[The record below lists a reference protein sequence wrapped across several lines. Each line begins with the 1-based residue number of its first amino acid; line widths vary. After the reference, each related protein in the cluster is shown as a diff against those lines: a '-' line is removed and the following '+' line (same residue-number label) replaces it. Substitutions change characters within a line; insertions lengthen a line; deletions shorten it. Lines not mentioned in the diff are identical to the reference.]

1 MAKGMAN
8 LEEAF
13 VDELKDLLH
22 AERQITK
29 ALPKMAK
36 KAENPQLRKA
46 FEEHLKQTEEQISRL
61 EQVFELLGKPARTK
75 KCEGMEG
82 IIGEG
87 KEVMQE
93 AEEDVVDAVLIAAA
107 QKVEHYEIA
116 SYGTVCTWAEELGC
130 EKQVIDLLRRT
141 LSEEK
146 ETDEKLTK
154 LAKTRANQEAVA

>member
-1 MAKGMAN
+1 MAKSMTH

-13 VDELKDLLH
+13 VEELKDLLH

-29 ALPKMAK
+29 ALPRMAK
-36 KAENPQLRKA
+36 KADSPELKKA
-46 FEEHLKQTEEQISRL
+46 FEEHLKQTEEQIVRL
-61 EQVFELLGKPARTK
+61 EQVFELLGKPARAK
-75 KCEGMEG
+75 KCEAMEG

-93 AEEDVVDAVLIAAA
+93 AEEDVLDAVLIAAA

-116 SYGTVCTWAEELGC
+116 SYGTVCTWAEELNC
-130 EKQVIDLLRRT
+130 DKKVVDLLKRT

-146 ETDEKLTK
+146 ETDERLTK
-154 LAKTRANQEAVA
+154 LATSRANEKAIA

>member
-13 VDELKDLLH
+13 VEELKDLLH

-29 ALPKMAK
+29 ALPRMAK

-61 EQVFELLGKPARTK
+61 EQVFELLGKPARAK
-75 KCEGMEG
+75 KCDGMEG
-82 IIGEG
+82 IISEG

-130 EKQVIDLLRRT
+130 EKKVIDLLKRT

-146 ETDEKLTK
+146 ETDEKLTQ
-154 LAKTRANQEAVA
+154 LATTRANQEAVA

>member
-1 MAKGMAN
+1 MAKGMSN

-13 VDELKDLLH
+13 LDELKDLLH

-29 ALPKMAK
+29 ALPRMAK
-36 KAENPQLRKA
+36 KAENPELRKA
-46 FEEHLKQTEEQISRL
+46 FEEHLKVTEEQISRL

-116 SYGTVCTWAEELGC
+116 SYGTVCTWAEELDC
-130 EKQVIDLLRRT
+130 DKKVIDLLKRT

-146 ETDEKLTK
+146 ETDERLTK
-154 LAKTRANQEAVA
+154 LAKTRVNEAAIA